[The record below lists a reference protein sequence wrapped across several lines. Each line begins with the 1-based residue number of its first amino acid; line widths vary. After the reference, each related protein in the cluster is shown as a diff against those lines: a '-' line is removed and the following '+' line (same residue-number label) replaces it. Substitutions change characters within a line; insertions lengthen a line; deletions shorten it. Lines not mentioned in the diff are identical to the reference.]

1 MTLSELKD
9 IIDPFN
15 PIRIFY
21 GNTFKDAQTPI
32 QDTDSNDFFII
43 IHKCRAQ
50 TYGDQGGKEGL
61 G

>member
-21 GNTFKDAQTPI
+21 GNTFKDAQLPC
-32 QDTDSNDFFII
+32 TDSRFDDKEVVAVRVLNGRLWIFL
-43 IHKCRAQ
+43 K
-50 TYGDQGGKEGL
+50 GGK
-61 G
+61 